1 MTGFRRG
8 FSVLSRGGL
17 AAALFLLVG
26 ALLCFGPV
34 YASPPLPVGALAVAP
49 WALLCAI
56 VAALSG
62 GPRRPRRW
70 RPIALGLLAAGAALA
85 LVVVLRGP
93 AGLAGLA
100 SAGEASLRLPPGP
113 LDLIGDDLDSLP
125 RARRT
130 RARWSGRLRAP
141 LGGTFRLWA
150 NGRGLV
156 RVRLDGRQ
164 VLAGDGERLDV
175 ATSVSMERGP
185 HAIEVEYERVG
196 PGPRL
201 RLGWETPHAGVL
213 RVPARET
220 IPPRHLGEP
229 RSFAWWVVIDA
240 LALLVAVLVA
250 LLALAVPWDESRP
263 LPAPRSVSR
272 RETAV
277 AFVGLCA
284 VVAAMS
290 WPLVADLSGSGV
302 FDRPDGRLNAWILAW
317 DAHALLRHPLR
328 LFQAPIFHPLP
339 DALAFSENLL
349 LPAALAL
356 PAQLASGPALAYNLA
371 LLLGDA
377 VSGLGVYL
385 LVRRAAGDRLA
396 AFAAGAFF
404 AAGIHRW
411 VNMAHLHA
419 QATWFLPFAL
429 LAFDRFLERRTLGAG
444 MAVGLLLAL
453 QGMSSIYLGAITA
466 TLLAVATALA
476 LVSERWRGAVLLR
489 LLAGFALAG
498 VLLWP
503 LAEPYLRMRASQ
515 GEEFGVATVA
525 AYATTPESYVAS
537 AGRFYEALSRR
548 SLEPERVRDP
558 LFPGVLPIA
567 LGIAGLAVAPRR
579 YAALALV
586 GSLVA
591 FVLSLGPATGL
602 YLFLHENV
610 VFFRG
615 IRALARFSIVPV
627 LALSV
632 LLGLALA
639 GRRWLRLPALLLLLV
654 EANLSPIAYGRYQ
667 PPGPAARWLAGRQG
681 GVAYLPLGEGDTQA
695 MLDSVAHFRPLLNG
709 DSGFVPRPYTRAME
723 LLNDRF
729 GEEALRLLRAL
740 DVRHVVSTRELSLP
754 RAASFGDTAIYEVP
768 SGDAAGMPQPAAP
781 TPSLSTAQGLVL
793 DLGAEQAVGRVVF
806 EVGDGEWLE
815 RPRVEVSADGRV
827 WRDVAG
833 EASLAD
839 ATLGLYRD
847 PRWGRGEIRFPGL
860 RARFLRLDPRLP
872 ARPGTLGVAP

>member
-1 MTGFRRG
+1 VTGFRRG

-26 ALLCFGPV
+26 ALLRLGPV
-34 YASPPLPVGALAVAP
+34 YASPPFPVSALAVAP
-49 WALLCAI
+49 WVLLFAI
-56 VAALSG
+56 AAALSG
-62 GPRRPRRW
+62 GPRRRWRW
-70 RPIALGLLAAGAALA
+70 RPIALGLFGAAAALA
-85 LVVVLRGP
+85 LIVSVRGS
-93 AGLAGLA
+93 AGLAGHA
-100 SAGEASLRLPPGP
+100 SAGEASLRLPLGP
-113 LDLIGDDLDSLP
+113 IELIGDDLDSLP

-130 RARWSGRLRAP
+130 FARWSGRLRAP
-141 LGGTFRLWA
+141 VSGTFGLWA
-150 NGRGLV
+150 SGRGLV

-164 VLAGDGERLDV
+164 VLTGDGERLDV
-175 ATSVSMERGP
+175 AASFAMERGP
-185 HAIEVEYERVG
+185 HLLDVEYERVG

-213 RVPARET
+213 RLPVRET

-229 RSFAWWVVIDA
+229 RSFVWWAAIDA
-240 LALLVAVLVA
+240 LALLLAALAA
-250 LLALAVPWDESRP
+250 LLALALPWDAPRP
-263 LPAPRSVSR
+263 LPAPRAVSF
-272 RETAV
+272 REATP
-277 AFVGLCA
+277 AFAGLCA
-284 VVAAMS
+284 IVAAMS
-290 WPLVADLSGSGV
+290 WPLATDLSGSGV

-317 DAHALLRHPLR
+317 DAHALLRSPPR

-349 LPAALAL
+349 LPAALSI

-377 VSGLGVYL
+377 ISGLGVYL

-396 AFAAGAFF
+396 AFVAGAFF

-429 LAFDRFLERRTLGAG
+429 LAFDRFLERRTLRAG
-444 MAVGLLLAL
+444 LLVGLLLAL

-466 TLLAVATALA
+466 TLLGVATAIA
-476 LVSERWRGAVLLR
+476 LVSENWRGAELWR
-489 LLAGFALAG
+489 LMAGFALAG
-498 VLLWP
+498 LLLWP
-503 LAEPYLRMRASQ
+503 LAEPYLRMRATQ
-515 GEEFGVATVA
+515 GEEFGIETVA

-537 AGRFYEALSRR
+537 AGRFYEGLSRR
-548 SLEPERVRDP
+548 HLDPERVRDP

-579 YAALALV
+579 YAALALL

-591 FVLSLGPATGL
+591 VVLSLGPASGF
-602 YLFLHENV
+602 YRFLHENV

-632 LLGLALA
+632 LLGLALS
-639 GRRWLRLPALLLLLV
+639 GRRWLRLLALVLLLA
-654 EANLSPIAYGRYQ
+654 EANLTPIAYGRYQ
-667 PPGPAARWLAGRQG
+667 PAGPAARWLAERQG

-695 MLDSVAHFRPLLNG
+695 MLESVAHFRPLLNG

-729 GEEALRLLRAL
+729 GPEALRLLRAL
-740 DVRHVVSTRELSLP
+740 DVRHVVSSRELPLP
-754 RAASFGDTAIYEVP
+754 RAASFDGTFIYDVP
-768 SGDAAGMPQPAAP
+768 TGEAARMPPPAAP
-781 TPSLSTAQGLVL
+781 APSLFTAQGPVL
-793 DLGAEQAVGRVVF
+793 DLGAEQAVARVVF
-806 EVGDGEWLE
+806 EVGDGDWLE
-815 RPRVEVSADGRV
+815 RPRVEASSDGRV
-827 WRDVAG
+827 WQDVAG

-839 ATLGLYRD
+839 ATLSLYRD
-847 PRWGRGEIRFPGL
+847 PRRGRGEVRFPSL
-860 RARFLRLDPRLP
+860 RARFLRLDRRLP
-872 ARPGTLGVAP
+872 ARRLPLSVAP